1 MTFGKNK
8 KVLSF
13 EEGIARWLKRPD
25 QAPMEPVDLAMWKG
39 DAKFENNIGDREL
52 FNERFIES
60 RFGDEKSIDLVYI
73 LSMLHTIY
81 VSVMILSIFMGEWL
95 WEFLLFYPIAN
106 VVFFFGMWLLTGP
119 STRIRFN
126 RQAQRVHVV
135 DRRGRA
141 VTLCWRDVMPFFELM
156 PPGRV
161 ELKLAFPAPAG
172 VNSYVTDGV
181 LWLNGEFD
189 MLDSADMGTAALRFE
204 FIRRYMEEGLD
215 AIQPTADLEVYRKP
229 SPPSRLNSFYWPGF
243 GPLIDRWANY
253 HRSRFRWPEEVE
265 RLCAPGA
272 DLSGIDTTPV
282 ASDRI
287 IFYRYDVRERNFYF
301 CDREGERLPSNIKSD
316 RGTEPSSP
324 FELKN

>member
-1 MTFGKNK
+1 MFGKNK
-8 KVLSF
+8 KALSF
-13 EEGIARWLKRPD
+13 EEGIALWLKRTD

-39 DAKFENNIGDREL
+39 DAKFENDISDHEL
-52 FNERFIES
+52 FNERFIET
-60 RFGDEKSIDLVYI
+60 RFEDEKSTDLIYM
-73 LSMLHTIY
+73 LSMLHTISVVVM
-81 VSVMILSIFMGEWL
+81 VSSVFTGDWFWGLLAIYPVVNIVFFMGL
-95 WEFLLFYPIAN
+95 W
-106 VVFFFGMWLLTGP
+106 GLTKL

-135 DRRGRA
+135 DRGGREI
-141 VTLCWRDVMPFFELM
+141 TLRWRDVQPFFQLM

-161 ELKLAFPAPAG
+161 ELRLAFPPPPG
-172 VNSYVTDGV
+172 VWDFVDRGV
-181 LWLNGEFD
+181 LWLSGEFD
-189 MLDSADMGTAALRFE
+189 MLDSANIGTAALRFE
-204 FIRRYMEEGLD
+204 FIRRYMEEGLE
-215 AIQPTADLEVYRKP
+215 AIQPTADLEMYRKP

-287 IFYRYDVRERNFYF
+287 IFYRYDVREQNFYF
-301 CDREGERLPSNIKSD
+301 CDREGERLPLSIESD
-316 RGTEPSSP
+316 HGTERSSS